1 MTSAALSLI
10 PATPQIE
17 AANFLNLLIVD
28 DESLVRWSLRER
40 FTHEGYTVLE
50 AATAAGE
57 NCYKV
62 RDVGVADGLAFAEE
76 AVPDLLAPFLERRR
90 PA

>member
-1 MTSAALSLI
+1 VALKRTDIVGWSI
-10 PATPQIE
+10 SRSIFQRRAG
-17 AANFLNLLIVD
+17 LLT
-28 DESLVRWSLRER
+28 L
-40 FTHEGYTVLE
+40 G

-62 RDVGVADGLAFAEE
+62 RDVAVSDGLAFAEE

-90 PA
+90 SA